1 MWSRCHSPLSA
12 RYFLGMAN
20 LVLYRKYR
28 PGKFSEMVGQ
38 EAILKTIKNAL
49 AQGRQAH
56 AYILFGSRG
65 LGKTSLARL
74 IAKSVNC
81 LNRKEGEFEACGE
94 CQSCKTIAEGRAM
107 DIVEIDAASNRGID
121 EIRDLREGIKFSP
134 AQLKYKVF
142 IIDEVHML
150 TREAFNALLKTLE
163 EPPSHALF
171 ILATTEIHKV
181 PETIISRCQRFD
193 FAKLSAE
200 KIVARLAGLA
210 EAEGVKVDK
219 KALRL
224 IALNANGGMRDAE
237 SLLGQIMAVQ
247 DKEITLKEVEELLG
261 VAGEPKIEEFF
272 GALSERNKKEALRLI
287 SQVLEEGNDLAQ
299 FVKVSINY
307 LRQLMILKA
316 DPTLKKIVAP
326 ELTEERLKTILEQGE
341 KFKEAEIVALLR
353 LLIQAG
359 NEMKFVPVI
368 QLPLEMAV
376 MEFLA

>member
-1 MWSRCHSPLSA
+1 M
-12 RYFLGMAN
+12 
-20 LVLYRKYR
+20 
-28 PGKFSEMVGQ
+28 
-38 EAILKTIKNAL
+38 
-49 AQGRQAH
+49 
-56 AYILFGSRG
+56 
-65 LGKTSLARL
+65 
-74 IAKSVNC
+74 
-81 LNRKEGEFEACGE
+81 
-94 CQSCKTIAEGRAM
+94 
-107 DIVEIDAASNRGID
+107 
-121 EIRDLREGIKFSP
+121 
-134 AQLKYKVF
+134 
-142 IIDEVHML
+142 
-150 TREAFNALLKTLE
+150 
-163 EPPSHALF
+163 
-171 ILATTEIHKV
+171 
-181 PETIISRCQRFD
+181 
-193 FAKLSAE
+193 
-200 KIVARLAGLA
+200 
-210 EAEGVKVDK
+210 
-219 KALRL
+219 